1 MDTRVKIKRRFNF
14 SCSNSRDVPL
24 KMSEY
29 VCKLK
34 ARNSF
39 LYDDVHQSNRI
50 NAGIHVKSFSAITQR
65 TVNFGL
71 KSRLISHRS
80 KQTK

>member
-1 MDTRVKIKRRFNF
+1 
-14 SCSNSRDVPL
+14 
-24 KMSEY
+24 MSEY

-50 NAGIHVKSFSAITQR
+50 NADIHVKNFSVITQR